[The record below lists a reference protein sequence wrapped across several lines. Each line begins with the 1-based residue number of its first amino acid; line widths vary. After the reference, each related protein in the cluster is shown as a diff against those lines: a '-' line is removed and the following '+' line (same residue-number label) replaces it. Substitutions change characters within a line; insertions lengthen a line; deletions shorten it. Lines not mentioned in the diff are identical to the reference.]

1 MKEIIAKSKFYKQ
14 QRQKEFAKTQDQI
27 DELDEDF
34 GDVMDDLR
42 NVQLQ
47 FLKPLP
53 IVVVVRQMES
63 FQLKHLNKLNMT
75 IK

>member
-14 QRQKEFAKTQDQI
+14 QRQKFAKTQDQI

-47 FLKPLP
+47 ILKPLP